1 MVPHASS
8 DSGHTHGVATH
19 VSYGPNVP
27 HDGELR
33 LCGDVGGKRAL
44 ELGIATEVNALALA
58 GAGAKA
64 MAVDPS
70 AERIA
75 SGRTMAESEGVRIEF
90 HQGDLGDLGFATSG
104 SVDLVVAAGSLDG
117 VDDLPRVLRQVHRIL
132 KPEHA
137 LVDRRSAT
145 RSQPCSTGPKSC
157 SAALRSGAEPERER
171 ALHRPAPD
179 ELPRRRHARA
189 VRRRPDRTRWCRR
202 RLIIRARKLGV

>member
-1 MVPHASS
+1 VVPHVLA

-33 LCGDVGGKRAL
+33 LCGDVGGTRAL

-58 GAGAKA
+58 RAGAKA

-75 SGRTMAESEGVRIEF
+75 SGRTMAEREGVRIEF

-137 LVDRRSAT
+137 LVMSFRH
-145 RSQPCSTGPKSC
+145 PI
-157 SAALRSGAEPERER
+157 AAMLDGAEVVLRRPYGQAPSRSVSALFT
-171 ALHRPAPD
+171 ALHRTNFRVD
-179 ELPRRRHARA
+179 VMHELFA
-189 VRRRPDRTRWCRR
+189 VGQTNSMVPTT
-202 RLIIRARKLGV
+202 LIIRARKLGV